1 MIKLFLKE
9 YVKDM
14 NTSNNYR
21 LTEQQIKNIVEKLYN
36 DNEIADML
44 DNKFYDY
51 MQEEKSTFISDKLD
65 EIEKDIKDLYK
76 YTKKEQNI
84 SNALDIVD
92 DIKSFLNNIGEV

>member
-14 NTSNNYR
+14 NTSNNYN
-21 LTEQQIKNIVEKLYN
+21 LNDTKINNIVNKLEE
-36 DNEIADML
+36 DNEIWDVI
-44 DNKFYDY
+44 DNRFFDY
-51 MQEEKSTFISDKLD
+51 MQEEKSTFISDRLD
-65 EIEKDIKDLYK
+65 EIEKNIKDLYK

-92 DIKSFLNNIGEV
+92 DIKSFLNNIEEV